1 MHMNCLPFLM
11 YKKWEA
17 VHFVGR
23 FFMPFTGVHL
33 ERGVCTGKMLKS

>member
-1 MHMNCLPFLM
+1 MIAKCLT
-11 YKKWEA
+11 
-17 VHFVGR
+17 FVGR